1 MTSLGGSIQRARL
14 GAALLV
20 AGAVLAF
27 GSAASAQA
35 APSIAIADQQPVAA
49 GAIITVNGS
58 NWPCVAD
65 ITVTLDG
72 AFLDTIVAADVVNN
86 AFSSELLIP
95 AGTAPGQ
102 HTIAASAS
110 VAGGSS
116 GGGCQAS
123 ASTTVTVAPPD
134 TTTSVATTTTTTT
147 TTVPP
152 TDPSTTAPSTVATTV
167 APTTVEQEAATTL
180 PTTAPSTSQ
189 ALATRLPATGGE
201 TDLVP
206 YAMITM
212 ATGALLV
219 LATRRRPA

>member
-1 MTSLGGSIQRARL
+1 MRTRL

-20 AGAVLAF
+20 AGATLAV

-35 APSIAIADQQPVAA
+35 APSIAILDQQPVAA
-49 GAIITVNGS
+49 GAVITINGS

-65 ITVTLDG
+65 ITVTFDG
-72 AFLDTIVAADVVNN
+72 AFLDTIIAADVVNN
-86 AFSSELLIP
+86 AFSSEVQVP
-95 AGTAPGQ
+95 AGAAAGP

-110 VAGGSS
+110 VGGGSS

-123 ASTTVTVAPPD
+123 ASTTVTVSPPD
-134 TTTSVATTTTTTT
+134 TTTSVATTTTTTLAPT
-147 TTVPP
+147 TVATTVPTTP
-152 TDPSTTAPSTVATTV
+152 VTDPPVTVATTV
-167 APTTVEQEAATTL
+167 APTTVEQEAVTTIA
-180 PTTAPSTSQ
+180 TTAPSTSQ